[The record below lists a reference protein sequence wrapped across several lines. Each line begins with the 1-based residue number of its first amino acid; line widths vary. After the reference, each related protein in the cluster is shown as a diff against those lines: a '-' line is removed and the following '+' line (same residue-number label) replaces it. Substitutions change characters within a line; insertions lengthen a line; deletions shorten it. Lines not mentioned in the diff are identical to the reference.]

1 MNETSR
7 AQGWAITVG
16 AGVAALFFVLGI
28 LNGSYWAIAIPV
40 AIVTLF
46 ALGLVAWV
54 GYTIAT
60 IQVEADITGARKN
73 STTRTI
79 AGPRKIVPRTPLLFI
94 VTSPSPRSSQCRRR
108 AASARRRP
116 IPSH

>member
-7 AQGWAITVG
+7 AQGWAITAG

-40 AIVTLF
+40 AILTLF

-60 IQVEADITGARKN
+60 IQVEADASPEILATDTPDAPATGA
-73 STTRTI
+73 
-79 AGPRKIVPRTPLLFI
+79 AED
-94 VTSPSPRSSQCRRR
+94 
-108 AASARRRP
+108 AA
-116 IPSH
+116 

>member
-1 MNETSR
+1 MNQTSR
-7 AQGWAITVG
+7 AQGWAICAG
-16 AGVAALFFVLGI
+16 AALAALFFIAGI

-60 IQVEADITGARKN
+60 IQVETDAGPDLLATDEPE
-73 STTRTI
+73 I
-79 AGPRKIVPRTPLLFI
+79 AG
-94 VTSPSPRSSQCRRR
+94 S
-108 AASARRRP
+108 AAEAKDAA
-116 IPSH
+116 

>member
-7 AQGWAITVG
+7 AQGWAITAG
-16 AGVAALFFVLGI
+16 AGIAALFFVLGI

-40 AIVTLF
+40 AILTLF

-60 IQVEADITGARKN
+60 IQVEPYDDAEGDAPAEPADAAPGA
-73 STTRTI
+73 
-79 AGPRKIVPRTPLLFI
+79 AD
-94 VTSPSPRSSQCRRR
+94 RSD
-108 AASARRRP
+108 
-116 IPSH
+116 

>member
-1 MNETSR
+1 MNESSR
-7 AQGWAITVG
+7 SQGWAICGG
-16 AGVAALFFVLGI
+16 AGLAALLFLVGI

-60 IQVEADITGARKN
+60 IQVDAD
-73 STTRTI
+73 
-79 AGPRKIVPRTPLLFI
+79 AGPEILATDEAEV
-94 VTSPSPRSSQCRRR
+94 
-108 AASARRRP
+108 ADASARTEDAA
-116 IPSH
+116 